1 MFKKLVPILLVFVFV
16 LTACGGGPAATEAPA
31 AEQPQAPAAT
41 EAPKPTEAPPAAS
54 KTVTFIWTQEFDT
67 LNYIYS
73 NMWFSSITL
82 QLWSCSA
89 WDFDEN
95 NKPQLVLAKEM
106 PSGENGGISAD
117 GKVITIKLREDAVWS
132 DGTPLT
138 ADDFVFTYKM
148 TVDPANTV
156 ASQHPYDKMVSV
168 EAPDK
173 YTVVTTF
180 AEPFAPWQTS
190 IWKSILPA
198 HVLQPV
204 YDKDGNINSADWNR
218 NPTVGCGPFVLD
230 KWESGSFARFIVNEK
245 YWLGRPKLDEI
256 FIRFVPDD
264 ASQIAALKTGEGDL
278 GTFISW
284 SDVPDL
290 EAAGIAILQA
300 NSGYNE
306 GFYFNL
312 GEKGHVGLKDVK
324 VRQAIAYGI
333 DRESIVKDLLL
344 GGTPVTSTDWEKT
357 VYADPTIVPYPY
369 DPEKA
374 KSLLDEAGWKDSN
387 GDGTRDKDGVE
398 LKLTYGT
405 TTREIRKDTQ
415 AVVQQQLGDIGI
427 GIELQNFD
435 SDTFFSGYAD
445 NGPAATGA
453 LDIFEYST
461 VVGGFPDPDTSEWLC
476 DQIPTSEAPDGSNW
490 QAVCDPELDALL
502 KLQISQV
509 DPAARIETF
518 HKISRT
524 IFDKVYW
531 LGLWYDPD
539 LWAIGGKITGAK
551 ISGVTPFFNIMEWD
565 LK

>member
-16 LTACGGGPAATEAPA
+16 LTACGGGPVATEAPA

-67 LNYIYS
+67 LNYLYS

-82 QLWSCSA
+82 QLWNCSA

-95 NKPQLVLAKEM
+95 NNPQLVLAKEM

-138 ADDFVFTYKM
+138 ADDFIFTYKM

-156 ASQHPYDKMVSV
+156 ASQHPYDKIVSV

-357 VYADPTIVPYPY
+357 AYADPIAALAEEVIAEQKAEVARRQVLFSVMPMPECVADAHMLKDVLTHLISNAIKFTAHRVPARIEVGATEQQGITCYFVRDNGAGFNMKY
-369 DPEKA
+369 SGK
-374 KSLLDEAGWKDSN
+374 LFGVFQRLHRVDEFD
-387 GDGTRDKDGVE
+387 
-398 LKLTYGT
+398 
-405 TTREIRKDTQ
+405 
-415 AVVQQQLGDIGI
+415 GI
-427 GIELQNFD
+427 GIDLAIVQRIIQRHGGRIWAEAEVDNGA
-435 SDTFFSGYAD
+435 TFF
-445 NGPAATGA
+445 
-453 LDIFEYST
+453 FT
-461 VVGGFPDPDTSEWLC
+461 VPPDSIN
-476 DQIPTSEAPDGSNW
+476 QS
-490 QAVCDPELDALL
+490 
-502 KLQISQV
+502 
-509 DPAARIETF
+509 
-518 HKISRT
+518 
-524 IFDKVYW
+524 
-531 LGLWYDPD
+531 
-539 LWAIGGKITGAK
+539 
-551 ISGVTPFFNIMEWD
+551 
-565 LK
+565 